1 MSQLRK
7 LCWMILLTMAL
18 SAPVTRAD
26 SPDERLFQAQMML
39 AKRGDASAQYYL
51 GEMYE
56 QGLGT
61 EPNLSEAFKWYDQSA
76 KKGNRLATRKISMR
90 QQITVQHEKEKVD
103 ENRAAEAEAA
113 QAAGRAR
120 AAAAVRAR
128 EQRITNDRAAQ
139 EAQRDADQARATTL
153 KARREAA
160 AKARAEKLARIRA
173 ILASQAGQPEA
184 FE

>member
-1 MSQLRK
+1 MIQIRR
-7 LCWMILLTMAL
+7 LCWMTLLTLAL
-18 SAPVTRAD
+18 AAPVTRAD
-26 SPDERLFQAQMML
+26 SPDARLFQAQMML

-51 GEMYE
+51 GEMFE

-61 EPNLSEAFKWYDQSA
+61 EPNLSEAFKWYDQAA
-76 KKGNRLATRKISMR
+76 KKGNRLAARKIAMR
-90 QQITVQHEKEKVD
+90 AQITSQHEKEKAE

-113 QAAGRAR
+113 QAAERAR

-139 EAQRDADQARATTL
+139 EAQRDAEQARAATL

-160 AKARAEKLARIRA
+160 AKARMEKLARIRA